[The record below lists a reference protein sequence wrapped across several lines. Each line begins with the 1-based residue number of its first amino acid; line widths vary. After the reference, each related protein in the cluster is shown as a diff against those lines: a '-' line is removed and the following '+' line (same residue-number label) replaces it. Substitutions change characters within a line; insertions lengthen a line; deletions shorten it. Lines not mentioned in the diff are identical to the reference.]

1 MNDER
6 FDSAA
11 LAAAIGSIDFSDC
24 AATVIGY
31 GFMGAHYVAALRRL
45 GVRRIRVC
53 AKSPRSVESLSGARD
68 VEVVTGGF
76 EQMAFQA
83 RDNEIGIVAVPTA
96 LAIDAAERLVALGFK
111 RLLIEK
117 PVSLYSNAIERLA
130 ESLRRQ
136 SVIALA
142 AYNRVAYPSFY
153 EVKARTE
160 AEGGITSC
168 AYTFTEMIKPNWT
181 EIFSAE
187 ELAHWGIA
195 NSLHVMSMA
204 HGLIGLPKA
213 FETYRAGNRISWH
226 PSGSVFVG
234 GGISERNI
242 PFSYHADWGSTG
254 RWSVEIH
261 TAVSSYRLCP
271 LEEVRRRTAPMAD
284 WETMPV
290 AAFAADIKTGVL
302 EEVAMML
309 KPELP
314 HAICLPSLEE
324 VVHLTRYGDEMFGYR
339 KEGL

>member
-1 MNDER
+1 MNEER

-45 GVRRIRVC
+45 GIRRIRVC
-53 AKSPRSVESLSGARD
+53 TRSLRSVESLSGARD

-76 EQMAFQA
+76 GQLALQA

-96 LAIDAAERLVALGFK
+96 LAIDAAERLVTLGFK

-117 PVSLYSNAIERLA
+117 PVSFYSNAIERLA
-130 ESLRRQ
+130 ASLRRQ
-136 SVIALA
+136 NVIALV
-142 AYNRVAYPSFY
+142 AYNRVTYPSFY
-153 EVKARTE
+153 EVKAQTD

-168 AYTFTEMIKPNWT
+168 TYTFTEMIKPNWT
-181 EIFSAE
+181 EIFPAE

-204 HGLIGLPKA
+204 HGLIGLPKT
-213 FETYRAGNRISWH
+213 FETYRAGNRIPWH

-234 GGISERNI
+234 GGISERSI
-242 PFSYHADWGSTG
+242 PFSYQADWGSTG
-254 RWSVEIH
+254 RWSVEVH
-261 TAVSSYRLCP
+261 TAVSSYRFCP
-271 LEEVRRRTAPMAD
+271 LEEVRRRTTPMAD

-290 AAFAADIKTGVL
+290 AAFAADIKAGVL
-302 EEVAMML
+302 EEVAAML
-309 KPELP
+309 HPDVLTVL
-314 HAICLPSLEE
+314 HLISLEE
-324 VVHLTRYGDEMFGYR
+324 ACILTRYGESVFGYATN
-339 KEGL
+339 G